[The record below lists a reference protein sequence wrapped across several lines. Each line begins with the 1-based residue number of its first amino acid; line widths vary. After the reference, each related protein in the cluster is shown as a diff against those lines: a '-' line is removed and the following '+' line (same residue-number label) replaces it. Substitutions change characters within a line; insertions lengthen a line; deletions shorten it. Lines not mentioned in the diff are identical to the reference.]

1 MFAQELTRLRQRQC
15 LSQEELALATGVSV
29 RTISNLERA
38 ATRPRRTT
46 VRALADG
53 LGLSHQEREDL
64 EATAVVVEPD
74 HLTLRAGTLPA
85 PAASIVGREDE
96 AADLAR
102 RLTAGTGRL
111 VIVTGPGGVGK
122 SRLALDV
129 AWRVAGSF
137 DRVDAVDVSTLRDR
151 DEVMVALA
159 AAVGEPASAATVE
172 ALAARVGDLDWL
184 LVADSLEHVP
194 DVTQDLEHLV
204 RACPRLRILGTSRL
218 RTDGGWPL
226 AALPVPAGTRPDI
239 ESMVG
244 NPAVQLL
251 AERARAVRP
260 TFAVT
265 PDNAAAVASLCRR
278 LDGLPLAIEIAAG
291 HLQTHDI
298 DEIEADLAVRVTT
311 LRADAVDVPGR
322 HRTLR
327 AMVEWSTDRLAAEDR
342 VRFAVLG
349 AFRGPVPYPAW
360 EAVLAGSGLPA
371 DGLSA
376 TLARLDEV
384 SLVSVVDAGIVLLD
398 TVREVA
404 EDLLRD
410 AGLDHR
416 CRTVHAGHMLDLV
429 RTGDPGVIDS
439 HVDNVRAAVAFA
451 IAQEPAHE
459 SADESADE
467 PAQDPTRDTTPGP
480 TLFDAAAVG
489 ALAEYLRRRGRFP
502 EAHRVLVGIAEAS
515 ADPAIRAVAFTQAG
529 IAANLRGD
537 PRGALELAARA
548 TREGSGSRLPVLN
561 LIGSAHKGLGEL
573 DAAHRAYAE
582 CLDEATAAGD
592 VRFVTVALN
601 NLGTVAHDRGAYEEA
616 LQHYERSLAI
626 KRGARDTRGLATAL
640 LNLGGIHS
648 DLGDHERA
656 REHLVE
662 AVRLF
667 REMKDPY
674 ATAFALALLAAAEV
688 GLSRWSAA
696 DRSAR
701 EALALGTEIENA
713 QVRALAEMARG
724 DAARLRQDP
733 ATAVDRYRAA
743 LAVVAEPYE
752 RARILAR
759 LATVGPDR
767 EQARAWRSEADE
779 IRRSHRYAIPPVDQ
793 DLTGAPPGRQYSRDR
808 RTGHQ

>member
-1 MFAQELTRLRQRQC
+1 MFAQELSRLRQRQC

-38 ATRPRRTT
+38 ATRPRRGT

-53 LGLSHQEREDL
+53 LGLSHHEREAF
-64 EATAVVVEPD
+64 EANAVVAAPD
-74 HLTLRAGTLPA
+74 HVALRAGTLPA
-85 PAASIVGREDE
+85 PVASIVGREDE
-96 AADLAR
+96 AAELAR
-102 RLTAGTGRL
+102 RLTAGMRRL
-111 VIVTGPGGVGK
+111 IVVTGPGGVGK

-129 AWRVAGSF
+129 AWRVAGSYE
-137 DRVDAVDVSTLRDR
+137 RVDAIDVSTLRDR

-159 AAVGEPASAATVE
+159 AAVDVPASSATLD
-172 ALAARVGDLDWL
+172 ALATRVGDMDWL

-194 DVTQDLEHLV
+194 DVTEDLEHLV

-218 RTDGGWPL
+218 RTDQGWPL
-226 AALPVPAGTRPDI
+226 SPLPVPVETRRAIDLDDVTA
-239 ESMVG
+239 S
-244 NPAVQLL
+244 PAVRLL
-251 AERARAVRP
+251 TERARAVRP
-260 TFAVT
+260 SFQVSAG
-265 PDNAAAVASLCRR
+265 NAAAVASLCRR
-278 LDGLPLAIEIAAG
+278 LDGLPLAIEIAVG
-291 HLQTHDI
+291 HLHTHDI
-298 DEIEADLAVRVTT
+298 DQIEADLALRVTT

-342 VRFAVLG
+342 ARFAVLG
-349 AFRGPVPYPAW
+349 AFRGPAPYPAW
-360 EAVLAGSGLPA
+360 EAVLAGSGLST

-410 AGLDHR
+410 AGLDRR

-429 RTGDPGVIDS
+429 RTGEPGAIDS
-439 HVDNVRAAVAFA
+439 HVDNVRAGVAFA
-451 IAQEPAHE
+451 IAQEP
-459 SADESADE
+459 
-467 PAQDPTRDTTPGP
+467 
-480 TLFDAAAVG
+480 TLFDAEAVG

-515 ADPAIRAVAFTQAG
+515 ADPGIRADALTQAG

-548 TREGSGSRLPVLN
+548 TRVGSGSRLPLLN

-582 CLDEATAAGD
+582 CLDAATAAGD

-616 LQHYERSLAI
+616 LHHYERSLAI
-626 KRGARDTRGLATAL
+626 KREARDTRGIATAL
-640 LNLGGIHS
+640 INLGGIHN
-648 DLGDHERA
+648 DLGDHGRA
-656 REHLVE
+656 REHLLE
-662 AVRLF
+662 AARLF

-688 GLSRWSAA
+688 GLAQWSAA

-701 EALALGTEIENA
+701 EALTIGVEIENPH
-713 QVRALAEMARG
+713 VRALAEMARG
-724 DAARLRQDP
+724 DAARLRRDA

-743 LAVVAEPYE
+743 LAEVPEPYE

-759 LATVGPDR
+759 LAVVGPDR
-767 EQARAWRSEADE
+767 EEARAWRSEADE
-779 IRRSHRYAIPPVDQ
+779 IRRSRQYAIPPVDQ
-793 DLTGAPPGRQYSRDR
+793 GLGEVDTRATVDERTSRLGGAVQTSSG
-808 RTGHQ
+808 